1 MSDFRVLLAPE
12 GLEAAHLAGLYAVP
26 AQPWFRANMV
36 STVNGAAA
44 GPDARS
50 GTINNAIDTEVFHL
64 LRAQAD
70 AIVVGAGTARAEGY
84 RPTDRPVV
92 VVTRSG
98 AVPPT
103 LQDAP
108 PGSVLIATHAAAPE
122 LAATHAQL
130 GADQVLVLGADRVD
144 LQLLRTG
151 LVDRGLENL
160 LCEGGPGLLR
170 DALAA
175 GIVDELCLTWVPLL
189 LAGETQRLLTGA
201 PLELAL
207 TLGVLLERDGTLLGR
222 WWTRADPR
230 AALVG
235 PRGSGRS

>member
-1 MSDFRVLLAPE
+1 MSDFRVLLTPQ
-12 GLEAAHLAGLYAVP
+12 GLEAADLAGLYAAP
-26 AQPWFRANMV
+26 RQPWFRANMV
-36 STVNGAAA
+36 STVDGAAA
-44 GPDARS
+44 GADGRS
-50 GTINNAIDTEVFHL
+50 GTINNEIDTEVFHL

-84 RPTDRPVV
+84 RPTDKPVV

-103 LQDAP
+103 LLDAV

-122 LAATHAQL
+122 LAATRSKVGVDQVLLL
-130 GADQVLVLGADRVD
+130 GADQVDLPRLRAVLVE
-144 LQLLRTG
+144 
-151 LVDRGLENL
+151 RGHANL

-175 GIVDELCLTWVPLL
+175 GIVDEICLTWVPLL
-189 LAGETQRLLTGA
+189 LAGETQRLVTGA

-207 TLGVLLERDGTLLGR
+207 RLGVLLESDGTLLGR
-222 WWTRADPR
+222 WWT
-230 AALVG
+230 
-235 PRGSGRS
+235 